1 METLIDILL
10 NPFTL
15 AITGF
20 ILALGFIAS
29 PYEVKFDDKDDIE
42 I

>member
-1 METLIDILL
+1 METLINIVL

-15 AITGF
+15 GVIGF

-29 PYEVKFDDKDDIE
+29 PFEIKFEDADEIE

>member
-1 METLIDILL
+1 METLINIAL

-15 AITGF
+15 AAIGF
-20 ILALGFIAS
+20 ILALGFMAS
-29 PYEVKFDDKDDIE
+29 SYEITFDDKDEIE